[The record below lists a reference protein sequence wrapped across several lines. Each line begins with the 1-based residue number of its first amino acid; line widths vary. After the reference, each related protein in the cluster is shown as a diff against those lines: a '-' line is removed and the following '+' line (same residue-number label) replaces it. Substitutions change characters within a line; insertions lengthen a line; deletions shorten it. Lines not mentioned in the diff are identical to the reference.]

1 MSFLHRT
8 WAEIDLTALEHNLK
22 IIKEQVNFA
31 DVMAVV
37 KADAYGHSAEL
48 TAKFIESQ
56 GIGYFAV
63 SNFDEAMKLRSYGLS
78 SPILILGYTPVDL
91 VSEIANNNI
100 IQCVFS
106 KEYALL
112 LSQSAQEN
120 NVTVKIHIKLDT
132 GMGRIGFDCR
142 SDDMAG
148 LEDAIFSAKL
158 CGFKLSGIF
167 THFAVSD
174 RTPET
179 DDGFTENQFSRFSA
193 AIERFE
199 QSGLTANIY
208 HCCNSAASFLDN
220 DKHLSLCRLGIVMYG
235 ISPDRDLNLKKDLLP
250 VMTLKSVVS
259 QVKEIRAGDTVSY
272 GRTFTATED
281 MKIAT
286 VSAGYADG
294 YPRALSNKGYVLIN
308 GKRAKIVGRI
318 CMDQFCVDVT
328 GHDDVNPQDEVV
340 LFGKDLSVDEIAQL
354 CGTISYEIICGITGR
369 VPRIPVREN

>member
-1 MSFLHRT
+1 
-8 WAEIDLTALEHNLK
+8 
-22 IIKEQVNFA
+22 
-31 DVMAVV
+31 MAVV

-63 SNFDEAMKLRSYGLS
+63 SNFDEAMKLRNYGLT
-78 SPILILGYTPVDL
+78 SPILILGYTPVNL
-91 VSEIANNNI
+91 VSEIAKNNI

-142 SDDMAG
+142 SDDMLG
-148 LEDAIFSAKL
+148 LEDAIYSAKL
-158 CGFKLSGIF
+158 CGFKLDGIF

-174 RTPET
+174 RTPQTE
-179 DDGFTENQFSRFSA
+179 DGFTESQFSRFSA
-193 AIERFE
+193 ALKRFE
-199 QSGLTANIY
+199 NSGLKANIY

-220 DKHLSLCRLGIVMYG
+220 DKHLNLCRLGIVMYG
-235 ISPDRDLNLKKDLLP
+235 ISPDRDLNLQKDLLP

-259 QVKEIRAGDTVSY
+259 QVKHIKAGESVSY
-272 GRTFTATED
+272 GRTFTAAED
-281 MKIAT
+281 MQIAT

-318 CMDQFCVDVT
+318 CMDQFCVDIT
-328 GHDDVNPQDEVV
+328 GRNDVNPQDEVI

-354 CGTISYEIICGITGR
+354 CDTISYEIVCGITGR
-369 VPRIPVREN
+369 VPRIPVK